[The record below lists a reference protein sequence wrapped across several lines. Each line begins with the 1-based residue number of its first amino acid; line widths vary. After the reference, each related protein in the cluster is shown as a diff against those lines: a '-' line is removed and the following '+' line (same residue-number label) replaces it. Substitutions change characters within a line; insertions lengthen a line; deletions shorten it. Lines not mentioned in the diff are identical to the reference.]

1 MRKKKETHGFE
12 NIKVNIVFYFLTLCP
27 MPHARGLLAPETL

>member
-12 NIKVNIVFYFLTLCP
+12 NIKVNIVFYFLTLCA
-27 MPHARGLLAPETL
+27 MPHAPCPWFVGT